1 MESKDRIPQNF
12 DVLDLSRA
20 MNSFKREQ
28 IRKILELP
36 DHQSFSVVRW
46 YSPAEVKP
54 IEATYVMAKL
64 YEPGIGFICIGAA
77 YEHGRLLGARS
88 IEGQA
93 AGNRSCVGLV
103 LSSPG

>member
-36 DHQSFSVVRW
+36 DRPVVF
-46 YSPAEVKP
+46 
-54 IEATYVMAKL
+54 
-64 YEPGIGFICIGAA
+64 PGGSKADRSDIC
-77 YEHGRLLGARS
+77 HGETL
-88 IEGQA
+88 
-93 AGNRSCVGLV
+93 
-103 LSSPG
+103 